1 MKNLVISTL
10 ITLVLVTAAYVLLGN
25 YVKQTVSDTPAYVE
39 EFNKTKQVLLA
50 RLDSLETEN
59 AELKLENDGI
69 FQTVLI
75 AERNLKTLEN
85 FTRQVEADYLSL
97 QDEFLI
103 MQGDLILI
111 KQDGVILKTQTN
123 SSIAELKAMLALL
136 QTKPSEAIVEPVKAE
151 PYVVSNEVEKVVAEP
166 VACPKPIKNRSFSY
180 YIKNVSLNRSVAF
193 RIVYDL
199 ELGEPTNIEFEA
211 NPPISLR
218 RATIRYLNSL
228 DFGEATAE
236 NCSIPFKVNV

>member
-211 NPPISLR
+211 NPPVSLR

>member
-10 ITLVLVTAAYVLLGN
+10 ITLVLVTATYVLLGN

-180 YIKNVSLNRSVAF
+180 YIKNVSLSRSVAF

-211 NPPISLR
+211 NPPVSLR

>member
-39 EFNKTKQVLLA
+39 EFNKTKQILLA

-211 NPPISLR
+211 NPPVSLR

>member
-1 MKNLVISTL
+1 
-10 ITLVLVTAAYVLLGN
+10 
-25 YVKQTVSDTPAYVE
+25 
-39 EFNKTKQVLLA
+39 
-50 RLDSLETEN
+50 
-59 AELKLENDGI
+59 
-69 FQTVLI
+69 
-75 AERNLKTLEN
+75 
-85 FTRQVEADYLSL
+85 
-97 QDEFLI
+97 

-151 PYVVSNEVEKVVAEP
+151 PYVVSNEVEKVVVEP